1 MVENSE
7 RLQRTL
13 ISAMNCSRCGQSRAW
28 GVVTPCHSVRSSFSA
43 GRLRDVQGTAQK
55 RSALT
60 ECRVTN
66 GRLSSAL
73 LLLYLEKLMKREMS
87 VSRSTMSSLDL
98 ALVLTLACLST
109 NVNAAVNKK
118 TSDTAQ
124 SSGSADV
131 TAAKRII
138 KSSLIDPTSAQFE
151 VAPSKTVIGN
161 DGRKTTLVCGTY
173 NAKNRFGGYVG
184 RVSFAYSSSAR
195 AVFTSKVARLSAD
208 GSSLS
213 LAGLGD
219 ALKGTPSFDQISSV
233 QERGAAL
240 QKEVQFWLGHC
251 EA

>member
-1 MVENSE
+1 MAENSE
-7 RLQRTL
+7 RLQRPP

-87 VSRSTMSSLDL
+87 VSRSTISSLDL

-109 NVNAAVNKK
+109 NANAAVNKN
-118 TSDTAQ
+118 SHTAQ

-151 VAPSKTVIGN
+151 VAPSKTVIGT

-184 RVSFAYSSSAR
+184 RVSFAYSSSAQ

-208 GSSLS
+208 GSSIS

-219 ALKGTPSFDQISSV
+219 SLNGTPSFDQISSV
-233 QERGAAL
+233 QARGAAL
-240 QKEVQFWLGHC
+240 QKEVQFWLGRC